1 MRIAKFVSSRQN
13 NFNAL
18 RLIAA
23 IMVLVSHC
31 FALTGRADPFGSLSG
46 QTLGELGVS
55 IFFAISGFLIAKSWS
70 TDPAPWRYALKRGL
84 RLLPALIV
92 AVLVTALIVGPVVS
106 TLSPSSYFA
115 SPGVYRYI
123 AENSV
128 LDTINGRLPGV
139 FVQNVY
145 PGAVNG
151 SLWTL
156 PVEAIAYIGAAVLGV
171 LGAFNRRWILA
182 VISFAVLFVGSTLS
196 VTYSSFHVTGAA
208 GGDLTAVLYLA
219 GLFNAG
225 VVLFVMRDRVVLR
238 WDIAAG
244 LLILWIAAFGTE
256 WVRPAALIAIPYLV
270 LTLAYRT
277 PRSVS
282 VITRPGDLSYGI
294 YVYAFPAQQVA
305 AYAFGPKLGPF
316 GMLGVVALPV
326 YGLAFLSWRLIEA
339 PALRLKPRARRALDQ
354 RPRLVRAADVD
365 LIGPA
370 TSPGYDSKSPS

>member
-1 MRIAKFVSSRQN
+1 MRIAELVGSRQN

-31 FALTGRADPFGSLSG
+31 FTLTGRAEPFASLSG
-46 QTLGELGVS
+46 QTLGEMGVS

-70 TDPAPWRYALKRGL
+70 TDPAPWRYGLKRGL
-84 RLLPALIV
+84 RLLPALVV

-115 SPGVYRYI
+115 SAGVYRYI

-139 FVQNVY
+139 FVHNVY
-145 PGAVNG
+145 PAAVNG

-171 LGAFNRRWILA
+171 VGALNRRWILT
-182 VISFAVLFVGSTLS
+182 VMSFGLLFVLSTPILTS
-196 VTYSSFHVTGAA
+196 GSFHLTGAA
-208 GGDLTAVLYLA
+208 AGDLSDVLYLGA
-219 GLFNAG
+219 LFNAG
-225 VVLFVMRDRVVLR
+225 VLLYVLRERVVLR

-244 LLILWIAAFGTE
+244 LSILWIAAFGTE
-256 WVRPAALIAIPYLV
+256 WVRAAAMIAIPYLV
-270 LTLAYRT
+270 LILAYRT

-305 AYAFGPKLGPF
+305 AYALGPKLGPF
-316 GMLGVVALPV
+316 AMFGVVAVPV
-326 YGLAFLSWRLIEA
+326 YAAALLSWRLIEA
-339 PALRLKPRARRALDQ
+339 PALRLKPRARRPAEQ
-354 RPRLVRAADVD
+354 RPALVRATAVD
-365 LIGPA
+365 
-370 TSPGYDSKSPS
+370 